1 MEKIYA
7 RSCTVDF
14 VPECHWIQETEFY
27 ICMPSLQHQNLHLLE
42 SDGKPGA
49 EKHFSLKGKTKDQ
62 PESKVET
69 DYRKEEGREREMR
82 KERLR

>member
-1 MEKIYA
+1 MHM
-7 RSCTVDF
+7 RV
-14 VPECHWIQETEFY
+14 
-27 ICMPSLQHQNLHLLE
+27 LLE

-49 EKHFSLKGKTKDQ
+49 EKRFSLKGKTKDQ
-62 PESKVET
+62 PESEVET